1 MAVIYLEHPLHGQ
14 KVACSDSEARYDK
27 GNGWREFDPNALKL
41 EAPNALKFEAPK
53 VELPESKI
61 EVPSFLKVEPENK
74 LKPGRKPKE

>member
-41 EAPNALKFEAPK
+41 EAPK
-53 VELPESKI
+53 VEFPESKI